1 MINILEVDD
10 PKLAITFHMIGPLSS
25 LTPHLDSPLATP
37 SALIKQLAM
46 DELAKAKELNANE
59 GFLLKNL
66 EKDCKL
72 LRRQTR
78 STGEVFAYYIFD
90 TSLDLERFLL
100 DR

>member
-1 MINILEVDD
+1 
-10 PKLAITFHMIGPLSS
+10 
-25 LTPHLDSPLATP
+25 
-37 SALIKQLAM
+37 M

-78 STGEVFAYYIFD
+78 STGEVFAYYISEDGTPTRVCLSTGIDSQFMCGGGGVGKE
-90 TSLDLERFLL
+90 SGLL
-100 DR
+100 LW